1 MTCTRA
7 TLYVCAFS
15 SPLPHTCTIPASGV
29 HDTDAARIAG
39 IVASYTHSRPPQRPV
54 IGYVH
59 VYARRVYVYRQ
70 TTRADAVEIRQ
81 SDLNTSGDTPTL
93 ISIGFFQNVFFFFS
107 SPSFYLPSFHREI
120 EVLKEEFGRKIE
132 RIWRDFFGEGSG
144 GEFSSFVGNSI
155 WIFEYWWRGGEV
167 FIGPGSRSL
176 DLVRENLIWKG
187 LGITL
192 YNFERFEVIDEV
204 NGLFDAVEKVRWEKY
219 IEICDRIKE
228 GDPSISSTFLSTIY
242 LRVCVISFHG

>member
-132 RIWRDFFGEGSG
+132 RIWRDFFWRGKWWRVF
-144 GEFSSFVGNSI
+144 EFRWKFNLNI
-155 WIFEYWWRGGEV
+155 WILMTRRRGVYRSRFEIAR
-167 FIGPGSRSL
+167 SRAREF
-176 DLVRENLIWKG
+176 DLKRVG
-187 LGITL
+187 
-192 YNFERFEVIDEV
+192 YNFV
-204 NGLFDAVEKVRWEKY
+204 
-219 IEICDRIKE
+219 
-228 GDPSISSTFLSTIY
+228 
-242 LRVCVISFHG
+242 